1 MMPWRPSARV
11 VVVVPSLLKGV
22 KMAMATRRILKLRA
36 TVTAMVKKRERGR
49 GATAAAAAVV
59 VVVARGDMQAPAPVK
74 ASTLVDKGR
83 PVATTMAPLGA

>member
-59 VVVARGDMQAPAPVK
+59 VARGDMQAPAPVK